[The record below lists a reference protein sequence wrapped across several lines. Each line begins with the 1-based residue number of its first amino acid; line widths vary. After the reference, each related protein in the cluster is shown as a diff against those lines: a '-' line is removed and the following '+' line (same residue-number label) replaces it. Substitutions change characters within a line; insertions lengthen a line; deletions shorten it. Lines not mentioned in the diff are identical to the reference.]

1 MTERRRTSAE
11 GPALDRDLFFRQMIR
26 DLAGTL
32 QDVVGPDE
40 SKGFIAVVG
49 AHMGDRL
56 NTLYREHLGQSVLDR
71 EELAPTLVDL
81 KSRIGGDFYVIEET
95 ETAIVLGNRR
105 CPFGESVAGRP
116 SLCMMTSNVFGRI
129 AAENLGYARVSIE
142 RAIANGDEGCRVV
155 IRLTPGDQA
164 DPAGIEYFG
173 SDGDD

>member
-1 MTERRRTSAE
+1 
-11 GPALDRDLFFRQMIR
+11 MIR

-32 QDVVGPDE
+32 QDVVGPDD

-56 NTLYREHLGQSVLDR
+56 NALYREHLGRPVLDR
-71 EELAPTLVDL
+71 KDLAHTLVDL
-81 KSRIGGDFYVIEET
+81 KARIGGDFYVIEES

-105 CPFGESVAGRP
+105 CPFGEAVADRP
-116 SLCMMTSNVFGRI
+116 ALCMMTSNVFGRI

-142 RAIANGDEGCRVV
+142 QAIANGDQGCRVV
-155 IRLTPGDQA
+155 IRLTPSDQA
-164 DPAGIEYFG
+164 DQAGIEYFG